1 MPQTV
6 FLAPLPRMR
15 LMLPEPLRLLAD
27 LLASASNRWA
37 ILPVHLRV
45 LLSPRPVAMAND
57 PTRARQTRAAT
68 TLSSSQPLLPARKG
82 PAAGAPL
89 FLLLRFVSKPAPA
102 LLCLCLALS
111 RPTPPSFACKRNAL
125 LNKDVAQQRR
135 EAPGKASRISRTGS
149 CTLRPLPSKDVM
161 LPAADRQLVLGEM
174 LFPDVDF
181 SPNLRQC
188 ANHG

>member
-1 MPQTV
+1 MAVLRALLQAEPPLRADLMPLAV

-27 LLASASNRWA
+27 LLASASNRRA

-57 PTRARQTRAAT
+57 PTRAHQTRAAT

-102 LLCLCLALS
+102 L
-111 RPTPPSFACKRNAL
+111 
-125 LNKDVAQQRR
+125 
-135 EAPGKASRISRTGS
+135 ASVST
-149 CTLRPLPSKDVM
+149 PLP
-161 LPAADRQLVLGEM
+161 LLVSSHVPI
-174 LFPDVDF
+174 F
-181 SPNLRQC
+181 R
-188 ANHG
+188 A